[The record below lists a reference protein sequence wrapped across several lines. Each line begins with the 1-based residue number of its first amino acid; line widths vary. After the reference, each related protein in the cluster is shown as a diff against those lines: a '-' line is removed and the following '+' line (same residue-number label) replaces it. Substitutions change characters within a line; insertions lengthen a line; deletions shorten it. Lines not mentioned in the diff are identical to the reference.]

1 VAAWSPLAAAGVLGT
16 EFFPRLTELLQLA
29 GSSNLVMQPGER
41 DLAGPA
47 AEIFRSYLG
56 SGAAASGGDDLG
68 GEPAEVLRLAAE
80 LAIGDFG
87 GRQLLFERFYLGA
100 PEALR
105 DRYFQG
111 TDTGPAEELVRGLLR
126 PARAGESPQA
136 DQ

>member
-1 VAAWSPLAAAGVLGT
+1 MAAWSPLAAAGVLGT
-16 EFFPRLTELLQLA
+16 EYFPRLTELLQLV
-29 GSSNLVMQPGER
+29 GSSNLVMQPGEQ

-47 AEIFRSYLG
+47 GEIFRSYLG
-56 SGAAASGGDDLG
+56 SGAAATGTGDPG
-68 GEPAEVLRLAAE
+68 GEPAGVLRLAAE

-126 PARAGESPQA
+126 PPQA